1 MYTPRSGVV
10 YSQWSMMETVE
21 VASDA
26 YVYFYPVVQNLKNL
40 FQASIWPHSPAF
52 APLNQFRHSTKL
64 VDWRFTSVVSPNND
78 TLYSRAWLDLDKT
91 PMILGLP
98 AVPVMDNNKKV
109 PKSPAFVQ
117 LHECTIVHS
126 IYMHDMYVA

>member
-1 MYTPRSGVV
+1 M
-10 YSQWSMMETVE
+10 
-21 VASDA
+21 
-26 YVYFYPVVQNLKNL
+26 
-40 FQASIWPHSPAF
+40 
-52 APLNQFRHSTKL
+52 
-64 VDWRFTSVVSPNND
+64 VSPNND

-109 PKSPAFVQ
+109 PAFVQ
-117 LHECTIVHS
+117 LHDCTIVHS